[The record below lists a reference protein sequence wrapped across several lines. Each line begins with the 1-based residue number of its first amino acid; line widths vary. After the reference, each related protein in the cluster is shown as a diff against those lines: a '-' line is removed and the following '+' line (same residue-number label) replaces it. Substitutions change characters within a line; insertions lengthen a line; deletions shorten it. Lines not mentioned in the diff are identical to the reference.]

1 MIFSESWL
9 REWVNIPVGTA
20 ELAESLTMAG
30 LEVGGRTRVA
40 GEFSGVVVAEIVA
53 VDAHPAAESL
63 YVCQVDDGVSSH
75 RVVCGAPNTRIG
87 LKAPYARV
95 GAGFVQAGDEG
106 GGREVGAADIRG
118 VESSGM
124 LCSAEELGMAE
135 SSSGLL
141 ELPADAPVGTDIREY
156 LALDDSSIELDL
168 TPNRGDCLGMLG
180 LARDVGAMMRLDVA
194 TPPDS
199 APAVTLED
207 EFPVRI
213 SAGKECPRYLGR
225 IVRGIDLNAETP
237 LWMREKLRRGGLR
250 CIDPVVD
257 VTNFVLLELG
267 QPLHAF
273 DFGKLRQ
280 HIDVRLARPGE
291 KLTLL
296 DGKELEL
303 QPDTLVI
310 ADGAGAVAMAGIMG
324 GMNTAVSERTSDVFL
339 ECASFAPFAVA
350 GRGRAAGLQTDA
362 SQRYERGVDY
372 LLQHRAMAR
381 ATELLLEIAGGEAG
395 PVTEALGEIPEAR
408 QVQLRFASIARV
420 LGVEIPR
427 GDVLDILTRLGFA
440 VLEESAGHITVE
452 APSHRFD
459 VAIEADLLEELARIH
474 GYDKL
479 PLAMGLNRQAMG
491 QAPENE
497 IALDRLRDHLV
508 ALGYQEVVTY
518 SFIEPGLAARFSV
531 EAAETVELRNPISRD
546 MSVMRGSLMPGL
558 VQTLRYNVNRRQ
570 EHLRLFE
577 TGLAF
582 GRTTEGFRQQ
592 AMLAGLIAGGREPKN
607 WSNSDE
613 TADFFDAKG
622 DLESLFGLGG
632 RVSRLRFTVAS
643 RPGLHPGQCAE
654 ILLDG
659 ERAGTVGALHP
670 ALQKEFELPAVILF
684 EVSLDALCRREVP
697 VAVEP
702 SRFPEV
708 SRDLAIL
715 IDEEFEAGDIERTVR
730 DAAGPL
736 LASLRVLDVYRGG
749 AVPAGSKSIALGLTW
764 QHPSRTLGDA
774 EIDQV
779 IDSII
784 KALQTRFNAS
794 LRN

>member
-9 REWVNIPVGTA
+9 REWVNIPVGTV

-40 GEFSGVVVAEIVA
+40 GEFSGVVVAEVVA

-63 YVCQVDDGVSSH
+63 YVCEVDDGVSIH

-95 GAGFVQAGDEG
+95 GAGFRQAGEDGED
-106 GGREVGAADIRG
+106 RETGAADIRG

-135 SSSGLL
+135 SSTGLL
-141 ELPADAPVGTDIREY
+141 ELPADAPVGTDIRDY

-194 TPPDS
+194 VPPDS
-199 APAVTLED
+199 EPAVTLED

-225 IVRGIDLNAETP
+225 VIRGIDLDAETP
-237 LWMREKLRRGGLR
+237 LWMQEKLRRGGLR

-273 DFGKLRQ
+273 DLGKLQQ

-296 DGKELEL
+296 DGKELAL

-310 ADGAGAVAMAGIMG
+310 ADGAGAVAMAGVMG

-350 GRGRAAGLQTDA
+350 GRARAAGLQTDA

-408 QVQLRFASIARV
+408 QVRLEFASIARV

-427 GDVLDILTRLGFA
+427 EDVLDILTRLGFA
-440 VLEESAGHITVE
+440 ILEESAGYITVE
-452 APSHRFD
+452 APSYRYD

-479 PLAMGLNRQAMG
+479 PLAMGLYRQEMG
-491 QAPENE
+491 QAPESE
-497 IALDRLRDHLV
+497 IALDRVRDHLV

-518 SFIEPGLAARFSV
+518 SFIEPGLAGHFSV

-546 MSVMRGSLMPGL
+546 MSVMRASLMPGL

-582 GRTTEGFRQQ
+582 GRTSEGFRQQ

-613 TADFFDAKG
+613 IADFFDAKG
-622 DLESLFGLGG
+622 DLESVFGLGG
-632 RVSRLRFTVAS
+632 RISRLRFAAAA

-659 ERAGTVGALHP
+659 ERAGTVGVLHP
-670 ALQKEFELPAVILF
+670 ALQREFDLPAVILF
-684 EVSLDALCRREVP
+684 EVGLDALCRQEVP
-697 VAVEP
+697 VAAEP

-708 SRDLAIL
+708 SRDLAIV
-715 IDEEFEAGDIERTVR
+715 IDEEFEASDIERTVR

-779 IDSII
+779 IDSTI
-784 KALQTRFNAS
+784 KALQTSFNAS

>member
-9 REWVNIPVGTA
+9 REWVNIPVGTV

-40 GEFSGVVVAEIVA
+40 GEFSGVVVAEVVA

-63 YVCQVDDGVSSH
+63 YVCEVDDGVSSH

-95 GAGFVQAGDEG
+95 GAEFRQAGEDGED
-106 GGREVGAADIRG
+106 RETGAADIRG

-135 SSSGLL
+135 SSTGLL
-141 ELPADAPVGTDIREY
+141 ELPADAPVGTDIRDY

-194 TPPDS
+194 VPPDS
-199 APAVTLED
+199 EPAVTLED

-225 IVRGIDLNAETP
+225 VIRGIDLNAETP
-237 LWMREKLRRGGLR
+237 LWMQEKLRRGGLR

-273 DFGKLRQ
+273 DLGKLQQ
-280 HIDVRLARPGE
+280 HIDVRLARPDE

-296 DGKELEL
+296 DGKELAL

-350 GRGRAAGLQTDA
+350 GRARAAGLQTDA

-408 QVQLRFASIARV
+408 QVRLEFASIARV

-427 GDVLDILTRLGFA
+427 EDVLGILTRLGFA
-440 VLEESAGHITVE
+440 VLEESAGGITVE
-452 APSHRFD
+452 APSYRYD
-459 VAIEADLLEELARIH
+459 VSIEADLLEELARIH

-479 PLAMGLNRQAMG
+479 PLAMGLYRQEMG
-491 QAPENE
+491 QAPESE
-497 IALDRLRDHLV
+497 IALDRVRDHLV

-518 SFIEPGLAARFSV
+518 SFIEPGLAGHFSV
-531 EAAETVELRNPISRD
+531 EAAETVKLRNPISRD

-582 GRTTEGFRQQ
+582 GRTSEGFRQQ

-613 TADFFDAKG
+613 IADFFDAKG

-632 RVSRLRFTVAS
+632 RVPRLRFTAAA

-659 ERAGTVGALHP
+659 ESAGTVGVLHP
-670 ALQKEFELPAVILF
+670 ALQREFDLPAVILF
-684 EVSLDALCRREVP
+684 EVGLDALCRQEVP
-697 VAVEP
+697 VAAEP

-708 SRDLAIL
+708 SRDLAIV
-715 IDEEFEAGDIERTVR
+715 IDEEFEASDIERTVR

-779 IDSII
+779 IDSTI
-784 KALQTRFNAS
+784 KALQTSFNAS